1 MRIHFIAIGGSIMH
15 SLAIS
20 LARQGH
26 QVSGSDDKVYD
37 PAKSKLAAEG
47 LLPSEMGWHPENID
61 KDIEVVIL
69 GMHAFADNPELLKAQ
84 ALGLTIYSFPEFIY
98 AFSKHKQRMVI
109 TGSYG
114 KSSVTAMI
122 MHVLRYVGKT
132 FDYLVGA
139 QVPGFEQSVSLSEE
153 APLIVMEGDEYLS
166 SKIDPNPKFLHYQP
180 HILVVT
186 GISWDHINVFPS
198 LKTYEEQFR
207 RLLSTQ
213 AKASSIIYAKDDK
226 VLSGMVK
233 EYMVDEVHYSIP
245 FSTPSY
251 KVKEG
256 VFSLKIEKKR
266 TDLQV
271 IGEHNMRNLAAAWE
285 ACKLV
290 GIELSDFMEAVRS
303 FRGANSRL
311 ETIKHTPNS
320 IVYKDYAHAPA
331 KVGATVKAVR
341 EQYPKRNFIACLEL
355 HTFSSLTKSF
365 LPEYKG
371 TLDSA
376 DTKLIYINPE
386 TVAAKRMEA
395 ISEEELQAAF
405 SSTDLKLLNQKED
418 IISSVQEKI
427 TGEDVILMMSSGNF
441 SGVELTNIG

>member
-139 QVPGFEQSVSLSEE
+139 QIPGFEQSVSLSEE

-207 RLLSTQ
+207 RLLST
-213 AKASSIIYAKDDK
+213 
-226 VLSGMVK
+226 
-233 EYMVDEVHYSIP
+233 
-245 FSTPSY
+245 
-251 KVKEG
+251 
-256 VFSLKIEKKR
+256 
-266 TDLQV
+266 
-271 IGEHNMRNLAAAWE
+271 
-285 ACKLV
+285 
-290 GIELSDFMEAVRS
+290 
-303 FRGANSRL
+303 
-311 ETIKHTPNS
+311 
-320 IVYKDYAHAPA
+320 
-331 KVGATVKAVR
+331 
-341 EQYPKRNFIACLEL
+341 
-355 HTFSSLTKSF
+355 
-365 LPEYKG
+365 
-371 TLDSA
+371 
-376 DTKLIYINPE
+376 
-386 TVAAKRMEA
+386 
-395 ISEEELQAAF
+395 
-405 SSTDLKLLNQKED
+405 
-418 IISSVQEKI
+418 
-427 TGEDVILMMSSGNF
+427 
-441 SGVELTNIG
+441 